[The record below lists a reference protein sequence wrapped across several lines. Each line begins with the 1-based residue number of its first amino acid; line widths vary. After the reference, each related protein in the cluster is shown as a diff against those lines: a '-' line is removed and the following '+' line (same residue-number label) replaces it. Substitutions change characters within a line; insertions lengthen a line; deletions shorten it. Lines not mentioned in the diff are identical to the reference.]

1 VADLHIVRE
10 HALGLARARKI
21 AFKWAELVEA
31 EFDMKCN
38 YSEGKTVDEVDFARI
53 GVRGVLKVSKDRFEL
68 NAHLGFLVGA
78 FKGTIEAEIVKN
90 LDTLLAPTEIV
101 KTAAKTPT
109 IKPRQANKTG
119 SA

>member
-1 VADLHIVRE
+1 VADLHIIRE

-21 AFKWAELVEA
+21 AFKWAEQVEA
-31 EFDMKCN
+31 EFGMQCN
-38 YSEGKTVDEVDFARI
+38 YSEGQTVDEVDFTRA
-53 GVRGVLKVSKDRFEL
+53 GVKGSLIVSKDRFEL

-90 LDTLLAPTEIV
+90 LDTLLTP
-101 KTAAKTPT
+101 AA
-109 IKPRQANKTG
+109 KPRQTKKTG